1 MARFLIAALFGGVI
15 VSIAAAPAMAADAGQ
30 KSAKTIAAS
39 PTVDGDASKTV
50 DAPDGAFGFADDSGT
65 TGVGRYQF
73 TLDFLP
79 SWSGGAMTGRD
90 LAARAEIN
98 TGLLDTLQLGV
109 AASGLNTRNT
119 PRGAE
124 IETARSYAF
133 SVPGKWQWRARE
145 VNDFGMAFLF
155 EPFIGRQQNN
165 PAPGGLIY
173 GIDAKIA
180 VDANIDNRFYATFNI
195 GYAIS
200 ATSPPVGGTDSSGL
214 FYLSLAGSYRVT
226 DGLYVGAQVRQGWQF
241 AKAQPNTLDGD
252 ALALGP
258 TIAWQLNDNL
268 TFSAVYLRQIV
279 GNDRARPASAFELTD
294 FRQNDARVRMTLSF

>member
-1 MARFLIAALFGGVI
+1 MARFLVAVLFGGMI
-15 VSIAAAPAMAADAGQ
+15 VSVAAASAIAADAGQ
-30 KSAKTIAAS
+30 KADAPALKTI
-39 PTVDGDASKTV
+39 

-90 LAARAEIN
+90 LAARVEIN
-98 TGLLDTLQLGV
+98 TGLLETLQLGV

-119 PRGAE
+119 PRGEE

-133 SVPGKWQWRARE
+133 SLPGKWQWRARE

-195 GYAIS
+195 GYAIA
-200 ATSPPVGGTDSSGL
+200 ATAPPVGSTDSSGL
-214 FYLSLAGSYRVT
+214 FYLSVAGAYRVT
-226 DGLYVGAQVRQGWQF
+226 EGLYVGAQVRQGWQF
-241 AKAQPNTLDGD
+241 AKAQPATMDGT

-258 TIAWQLNDNL
+258 TLAWQVNDTL
-268 TFSAVYLRQIV
+268 TFSAVYLRQV
-279 GNDRARPASAFELTD
+279 AGNDRTRPAAAFELTD
-294 FRQNDARVRMTLSF
+294 FRLNDARVRMTLSF

>member
-1 MARFLIAALFGGVI
+1 MARLSLAPFLGGLLACLATGAVL
-15 VSIAAAPAMAADAGQ
+15 AADSSTDVSKQ
-30 KSAKTIAAS
+30 AAS
-39 PTVDGDASKTV
+39 APDVKTL

-65 TGVGRYQF
+65 TGIGRYQF
-73 TLDFLP
+73 TFDVLP

-98 TGLLDTLQLGV
+98 TGVLDTLQLGV
-109 AASGLNTRNT
+109 AAAGLNTRNT
-119 PRGAE
+119 PRGE
-124 IETARSYAF
+124 ETDTARSFAF
-133 SVPGKWQWRARE
+133 SLPGKWQWRARE

-180 VDANIDNRFYATFNI
+180 VDANVDNRFYATFNI
-195 GYAIS
+195 GYAIA
-200 ATSPPVGGTDSSGL
+200 ATLPPVGGTDSSGL

-226 DGLYVGAQVRQGWQF
+226 DGLFIGAQVRQGWQF
-241 AKAQPNTLDGD
+241 AKAEPDTLNGN
-252 ALALGP
+252 ALSLGP
-258 TIAWQLNDNL
+258 TLAWQVNDNL
-268 TFSAVYLRQIV
+268 TFSAVYLRQV
-279 GNDRARPASAFELTD
+279 AGNDKARPAAAFELTD

>member
-1 MARFLIAALFGGVI
+1 MARFLISALFGGVI
-15 VSIAAAPAMAADAGQ
+15 VCVAAAPAMAADAGQ
-30 KSAKTIAAS
+30 YSAKTIGQPQAAD
-39 PTVDGDASKTV
+39 VDTPKTI

-79 SWSGGAMTGRD
+79 SWSGGAMTGQD

-98 TGLLDTLQLGV
+98 TGVLDTLQLGV
-109 AASGLNTRNT
+109 AVSGLNTRNT
-119 PRGAE
+119 PRGE
-124 IETARSYAF
+124 ETETARSYAF
-133 SVPGKWQWRARE
+133 SLPGKWQWRARE

-180 VDANIDNRFYATFNI
+180 LDANIDNRFYATFNI

-200 ATSPPVGGTDSSGL
+200 ATLPQVGGTESSGL

-241 AKAQPNTLDGD
+241 AKAQPDTLDGN

-268 TFSAVYLRQIV
+268 TFSAVYLRQVV
-279 GNDRARPASAFELTD
+279 GNDRTRPASAFELTD

>member
-1 MARFLIAALFGGVI
+1 MARFLIAALFGGMI
-15 VSIAAAPAMAADAGQ
+15 VSILAAPAIAADASLN
-30 KSAKTIAAS
+30 SAKAIGSAKAS
-39 PTVDGDASKTV
+39 DADMPKTV

-90 LAARAEIN
+90 LSARAEIN

-109 AASGLNTRNT
+109 AVSGLNTRNT
-119 PRGAE
+119 PRGEE

-133 SVPGKWQWRARE
+133 SLPGKWQWRARE

-195 GYAIS
+195 GYAIA

-214 FYLSLAGSYRVT
+214 FYLSLAGAYRVT
-226 DGLYVGAQVRQGWQF
+226 GALYVGAQIRQGWQF
-241 AKAQPNTLDGD
+241 ATAQPDFLNGS
-252 ALALGP
+252 ALSLGP
-258 TIAWQLNDNL
+258 TLAWQVNDNL
-268 TFSAVYLRQIV
+268 TFSAVYLRQV
-279 GNDRARPASAFELTD
+279 FGNDRTRPAAAFELTD
-294 FRQNDARVRMTLSF
+294 FRLNDARVRMTLSF